1 MQMNVLRKFHTWEVE
16 MTTVSRSQVAT
27 TRNAG
32 DGLAVGRQV
41 FRSYLVQTFEHLD
54 ADSEPNPVDNVQ
66 NRRICLSRYMS
77 KHCVLIF
84 LLMLVVGCTEGYD
97 RLRSYS
103 WHPAIMY

>member
-1 MQMNVLRKFHTWEVE
+1 MSSNLKGRHMQMNALRTKQVSHVGSRVE

-41 FRSYLVQTFEHLD
+41 FRSHLVQTSEHLD

-66 NRRICLSRYMS
+66 P
-77 KHCVLIF
+77 V
-84 LLMLVVGCTEGYD
+84 
-97 RLRSYS
+97 
-103 WHPAIMY
+103 